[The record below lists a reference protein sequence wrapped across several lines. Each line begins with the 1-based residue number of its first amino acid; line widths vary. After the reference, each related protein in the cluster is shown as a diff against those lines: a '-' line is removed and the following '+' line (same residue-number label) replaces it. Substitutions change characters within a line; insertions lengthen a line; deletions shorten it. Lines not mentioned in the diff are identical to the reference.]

1 MAESKI
7 KLKKIEDNL
16 YELDVRGMVC
26 PFPQI
31 LIIKALENLAEN
43 DILEVFIDNPP
54 SVRDIPPALERKGYK
69 SEVIKVDKIISKIVI
84 QAKKE

>member
-1 MAESKI
+1 MSKSKI

-31 LIIKALENLAEN
+31 LITKALENLAEK

-54 SVRDIPPALERKGYK
+54 SVRDIPPALERKGYNTDLVK
-69 SEVIKVDKIISKIVI
+69 IDKINSKFVI
-84 QAKKE
+84 QSR

>member
-1 MAESKI
+1 MSGSKI
-7 KLKKIEDNL
+7 KLIKIEDNL

-31 LIIKALENLAEN
+31 LIIKALENLAKK

-54 SVRDIPPALERKGYK
+54 SVRDIPPALERKGYNTDIVK
-69 SEVIKVDKIISKIVI
+69 IDKINSKFVI
-84 QAKKE
+84 QPR

>member
-1 MAESKI
+1 MSGSKI

-31 LIIKALENLAEN
+31 LIIKALENLVEN

-54 SVRDIPPALERKGYK
+54 SVRDIPPALERKGYNTGLVK
-69 SEVIKVDKIISKIVI
+69 IDKINSKLVI
-84 QAKKE
+84 QSK

>member
-1 MAESKI
+1 MSGSKI

-54 SVRDIPPALERKGYK
+54 SVRDIPPALERKGYNTGLVK
-69 SEVIKVDKIISKIVI
+69 IDKINSKLVI
-84 QAKKE
+84 QSK

>member
-1 MAESKI
+1 MSESKI
-7 KLKKIEDNL
+7 ILKKIEDNL

-31 LIIKALENLAEN
+31 LIAKALENLAEK

-54 SVRDIPPALERKGYK
+54 SVRDIPPALERKGYNTDIVK
-69 SEVIKVDKIISKIVI
+69 IDKINSKFVI
-84 QAKKE
+84 QSM

>member
-1 MAESKI
+1 MSESKI

-31 LIIKALENLAEN
+31 LVTKALETLAEK
-43 DILEVFIDNPP
+43 DILEVLIDNPP
-54 SVRDIPPALERKGYK
+54 SVRDIPPALEKKGFNTDI
-69 SEVIKVDKIISKIVI
+69 IKIDKINSKFVI
-84 QAKKE
+84 QSK

>member
-1 MAESKI
+1 MSESKT

-31 LIIKALENLAEN
+31 LVTKALETLAEK
-43 DILEVFIDNPP
+43 DILEVLIDNPP
-54 SVRDIPPALERKGYK
+54 SVRDIPPALEKKGYSTDIEK
-69 SEVIKVDKIISKIVI
+69 IDKINSKFVI
-84 QAKKE
+84 QSK